1 MNINELNRI
10 KTVNVEEKV
19 AEVVAGSGTF
29 KEILDKVMAN
39 EILPIVSNSGNIVG
53 ISYDSKVSNLIDDN
67 IAQVAFEKRYRG
79 IDVMSYVLTALT
91 LKADNAQIAEV
102 QEDAE
107 GIRVILTN
115 GEVVVVRSYARAS
128 EAGPAKV
135 VEELPNTEEIT
146 YDEADACGIECG
158 PNGDKMVLKHLRDKH
173 NRYLAGGFPA
183 PTIVY
188 DDDARVI
195 RISNIIWGRKK

>member
-53 ISYDSKVSNLIDDN
+53 VSYDSKVSNLIDDN
-67 IAQVAFEKRYRG
+67 IAQVAFERRYQG
-79 IDVMSYVLTALT
+79 IDVMSYVLAALK

-102 QEDAE
+102 QEDEE
-107 GIRVILTN
+107 GIRVILN
-115 GEVVVVRSYARAS
+115 NSEVVVIRSYARSS
-128 EAGPAKV
+128 EPRPERV
-135 VEELPNTEEIT
+135 VEELPNTEEIS
-146 YDEADACGIECG
+146 YDEAAACGIECS

-173 NRYLAGGFPA
+173 NRYLAGGLPA
-183 PTIVY
+183 PTIEY

-195 RISNIIWGRKK
+195 RITNIIWGRKK